1 VRQSQC
7 ILFAFP
13 CQCIACIKL
22 CKYTFLLGSV
32 GYKLIVQLCT
42 TEDAALSDPSDHRT
56 RGRKFA
62 EEAERHFKDEKNR
75 PSIPLL
81 QGQFAMFL
89 YEGNVDGGSSSID
102 YFMGTVKTYEALNVP
117 ESLGSRDPEISATRK
132 RKEQEGL
139 SWIMWGVY
147 CAEWYVFHVYAEHP
161 NQRPTGAHRKH
172 SDSRSRW
179 QSRSYRNSGAAVPS
193 RCAKS
198 TPLRTGG
205 RPTRNCDI
213 LSDP

>member
-1 VRQSQC
+1 MRQPHR

-13 CQCIACIKL
+13 CQCITCIKL
-22 CKYTFLLGSV
+22 CKYEILLSSA
-32 GYKLIVQLCT
+32 GYRLIVQICT
-42 TEDAALSDPSDHRT
+42 TEDAALSDSSDYRT
-56 RGRKFA
+56 KGRKFA
-62 EEAERHFKDEKNR
+62 EEAERHFKDEKDR

-89 YEGNVDGGSSSID
+89 YEGNAGGSSSID
-102 YFMGTVKTYEALNVP
+102 YFMGTVKTYEDLNVP
-117 ESLGSRDPEISATRK
+117 ESLRFRDPEISATRK
-132 RKEQEGL
+132 QMEEEGL
-139 SWIMWGVY
+139 SWILWGVY
-147 CAEWYVFHVYAEHP
+147 CAEWYVFSVDVENPH
-161 NQRPTGAHRKH
+161 QRLIGAHHKH

-193 RCAKS
+193 HCAKS

-205 RPTRNCDI
+205 RPTRNCDM